1 MPRDTKTDSE
11 DGRSD
16 VTEKLEKVKETLE
29 GEGKERAGG
38 RERSLRER
46 SPSLHRQVV
55 CRRRKGAETNGSSGA
70 STCSEDS
77 DHSNDT
83 FGEWGHLRNIVFSH
97 MQWTKLAVCWF
108 ILMFF

>member
-1 MPRDTKTDSE
+1 M
-11 DGRSD
+11 
-16 VTEKLEKVKETLE
+16 TEKLEKVKETLE

-83 FGEWGHLRNIVFSH
+83 FGEWWSSHDRCDSKFSLRSQANHFFEIVS
-97 MQWTKLAVCWF
+97 
-108 ILMFF
+108 